1 MINFIKDFER
11 FIQYGRSCIYIFTER
26 EFYSF
31 WYIFGKG
38 QIDIVH
44 FRNNF
49 EKGLLIAIIINPEM
63 LRYIFVN
70 GIFFVVFFTKGQ
82 FTLVTFKVFF

>member
-1 MINFIKDFER
+1 MGDHA
-11 FIQYGRSCIYIFTER
+11 YIFLR
-26 EFYSF
+26 KGNFYSF

-44 FRNNF
+44 YRNNF